1 MIHSCLL
8 SGMSPRPVQ
17 VEVELTRGLPR
28 TQLLGLPGPAVR
40 EAADRAHVAL
50 AASGFHLAPY
60 RTTINLAPA
69 DERKDGA
76 GLDLA
81 IALALLE
88 AHGTLTV
95 PESQRVLVAA
105 GLALDGSLRGLR
117 GCLAT
122 LLGAFSAGFNRVLVA
137 PQNEEEARMVPD
149 LAIQAPADLRAAVAM
164 MEISAETQTAGH
176 ARLSGTAGATSESHS
191 QIYLQSRLQSVW
203 PRPDP
208 TSGGAGTKELPPTPD
223 LAEVHGQ
230 PLAKRALE
238 IAAAGGHNVLFCGP
252 PGSGKTMLAE
262 RLPGILPPMT
272 DRQRLEAMA
281 VHGLAGLA
289 IDGLARGDPPCRQ
302 PHHSITRV
310 GLVGGGRPIVPGEIA
325 LANHGVLFLDEF
337 PEFHPQTLE
346 ALRQPLE
353 DQQVTLHR
361 VGLESQFATSFLLVA
376 AMNPCPCG
384 RYGHPTQPCSCSPGA
399 RLRYR
404 SRLSGP
410 LLDRIDLYLNLPPT
424 HPTFLREGLPDESS
438 AKVRTRVLAASAHQ
452 AVRANA
458 ACNARLSPNELDQ
471 TACIETVARTLLEE
485 NVDHLGLTA
494 RGYHRTLR
502 VARTIADLEDSPT
515 VTETHVAEALQYR
528 DSQCEPAL

>member
-8 SGMSPRPVQ
+8 SGMTPRPVQ

-28 TQLLGLPGPAVR
+28 TQLLGLAGPAVR

-50 AASGFHLAPY
+50 AASGFHLDPY

-88 AHGTLTV
+88 AHGALTTV
-95 PESQRVLVAA
+95 GDIRILVAA
-105 GLALDGSLRGLR
+105 GLALDGTLRGLR

-122 LLGAFSAGFNRVLVA
+122 LLGASNAGFDRALVA
-137 PQNEEEARMVPD
+137 PQNADEALLVPD
-149 LAIQAPADLRAAVAM
+149 IAIHAPKDLREAVATMQNPAGTEAIQKVAAPAR
-164 MEISAETQTAGH
+164 ISETLALDP
-176 ARLSGTAGATSESHS
+176 AR
-191 QIYLQSRLQSVW
+191 
-203 PRPDP
+203 P
-208 TSGGAGTKELPPTPD
+208 TLD

-238 IAAAGGHNVLFCGP
+238 IAAAGGHNLLFCGP

-262 RLPGILPPMT
+262 RLPGIMPDMSP
-272 DRQRLEAMA
+272 RQCLEAMA
-281 VHGLAGLA
+281 VHGLAGLP
-289 IDGLARGDPPCRQ
+289 INELAQAQRPCRH
-302 PHHSITRV
+302 PHHTITRV

-353 DQQVTLHR
+353 DQAVVVHR
-361 VGLESQFATSFLLVA
+361 MGQESRFATNFLLVA

-384 RYGHPTQPCSCSPGA
+384 RYGHPTHPCTCTQGA

-404 SRLSGP
+404 GRLSGP
-410 LLDRIDLYLNLPPT
+410 LLDRIDLHLRLPPT
-424 HPTFLREGLPDESS
+424 NPVHLREKPDGESS
-438 AKVRTRVLAASAHQ
+438 ATVRTRVREAYARQSRRSAAT
-452 AVRANA
+452 
-458 ACNARLSPNELDQ
+458 CNARLSPSELDRVGRV
-471 TACIETVARTLLEE
+471 EKPARRLLEASAQQ
-485 NVDHLGLTA
+485 LGLTA
-494 RGYHRTLR
+494 RAYHRTLR
-502 VARTIADLEDSPT
+502 VARTIADLAKSST
-515 VTETHVAEALQYR
+515 VTESHVAEAVQYR
-528 DSQCEPAL
+528 DSRSESPP